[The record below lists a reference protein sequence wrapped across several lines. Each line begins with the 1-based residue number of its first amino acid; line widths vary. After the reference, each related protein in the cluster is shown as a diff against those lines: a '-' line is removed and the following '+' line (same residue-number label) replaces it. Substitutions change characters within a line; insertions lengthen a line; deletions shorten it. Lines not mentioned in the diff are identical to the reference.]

1 MTDWRNQILEEVI
14 SADSRLV
21 VVFDPDDILQEEKL
35 LMAIR
40 DSGYEV
46 IPYSDPVAFRY
57 TYESAYRQRWDRGE
71 ETEKVILQIKST
83 DRGKAPYD
91 ILKAGKEVSIGINQI
106 FPKLSYPIVEKL
118 GKPCFDKLYLAY
130 SGYEGERLG
139 DSRTNEFILEKV
151 YSIRPDEIKT
161 DVDLFRTL
169 LELHYRRVEI
179 PEILMEYILDKLK
192 NTDMIRFPLKSLFS
206 SEVFFRFLQ
215 EKWGEFLRVT
225 AAGEDFEIPFGDADL
240 RVYIDTLFLEGQ
252 LKPVEFAEHH
262 TLPEWTKVG
271 VVIDPS
277 SDARRRFERLLD
289 KLKEKLP
296 DKHSRYKDWQHAA
309 RVWAEVVYLRYN
321 LERGISEDTRRQF
334 EELHAHIELL
344 FEEWILRNYGTLS
357 NQPYLPRPVMVH
369 HIPHYIASKP
379 KEKVALIII
388 DGLAL
393 DQWLIIRDELKHE
406 LYFEEDLVY
415 AWVPTLT
422 SISRRSIFAGEPPQH
437 FENTLLDTNKE
448 ERDWMRF
455 WKDNGHV
462 PEEVSYKRGIKLSD
476 PGGVDQILN
485 DPRRR
490 IMGLVVNTVD
500 EFMHHAQMGTL
511 EMHRQVRT
519 WVREGYLKELIDKL
533 LDGGFTVYITSD
545 HGNVCA
551 TGKGEPKEGVLVEQ
565 RSKRARVYDNPTF
578 LKRAETFPESIRLP
592 DKYLT
597 PKYPVLIAGGLT
609 AFAREGEKVVAHGG
623 ISVEEVLVPF
633 IRVYRG
639 E

>member
-1 MTDWRNQILEEVI
+1 MTDWRNQVLEEVM
-14 SADSRLV
+14 STDSKLV

-35 LMAIR
+35 LVAIR

-57 TYESAYRQRWDRGE
+57 TYESAYRQRWDSGE

-83 DRGKAPYD
+83 DRGKVPYD
-91 ILKAGKEVSIGINQI
+91 LLKAGKEVSIGIHQI
-106 FPKLSYPIVEKL
+106 FSKLSYPIVEKL
-118 GKPCFDKLYLAY
+118 GKTYFDDLYLAY
-130 SGYEGERLG
+130 RGYEGERLG

-151 YSIRPDEIKT
+151 YGIRPDEIQT

-179 PEILMEYILDKLK
+179 PEILVEYFLDRL

-309 RVWAEVVYLRYN
+309 MIWAEVVYLRYN

-422 SISRRSIFAGEPPQH
+422 SISRRSIFAGEPPQY

-448 ERDWMRF
+448 ECDWMRF
-455 WKDNGHV
+455 WKDNDHRS
-462 PEEVSYKRGIKLSD
+462 EEVSYKRGIKLSD
-476 PGGVDQILN
+476 PGEIEQILD

-490 IMGLVVNTVD
+490 ILGLVVNTVD
-500 EFMHHAQMGTL
+500 EFMHHAQMGTR
-511 EMHRQVRT
+511 EMHRQVRA
-519 WVREGYLKELIDKL
+519 WVREGYLKELINKL
-533 LDGGFTVYITSD
+533 LDGGFAVYITAD

-551 TGKGEPKEGVLVEQ
+551 IGKGEPNEGVLVEQ
-565 RSKRARVYDNPTF
+565 RGKRSRVYDNLTF
-578 LKRAETFPESIRLP
+578 VKRAAKAFPESIRWS
-592 DKYLT
+592 DECLT

>member
-1 MTDWRNQILEEVI
+1 MTDWRNQVLEEVM
-14 SADSRLV
+14 STDSKLV

-35 LMAIR
+35 LVAIR

-57 TYESAYRQRWDRGE
+57 TYESAYRQRWDSGE

-83 DRGKAPYD
+83 DRGKVPYD
-91 ILKAGKEVSIGINQI
+91 LLKAGKEVSIGIHQI
-106 FPKLSYPIVEKL
+106 FSKLSYPIVEKL
-118 GKPCFDKLYLAY
+118 GKTYFDDLYLAY
-130 SGYEGERLG
+130 RGYEGERLG

-151 YSIRPDEIKT
+151 YGIRPDEIQT

-179 PEILMEYILDKLK
+179 PEILVEYFLDRL

-309 RVWAEVVYLRYN
+309 MIWAEAVYLRYN

-455 WKDNGHV
+455 WKDNDHV

-476 PGGVDQILN
+476 PGEVEQILD

-490 IMGLVVNTVD
+490 ILGLVVNTVD

-511 EMHRQVRT
+511 EMHRQVRA

-533 LDGGFTVYITSD
+533 LDGGFAVYITAD

-565 RSKRARVYDNPTF
+565 RGKRSRVYDNPTF
-578 LKRAETFPESIRLP
+578 VKRAAKAFPESIRWS
-592 DKYLT
+592 DEYLT

>member
-1 MTDWRNQILEEVI
+1 MTDWRNQVLEEVM
-14 SADSRLV
+14 STDSKLV

-35 LMAIR
+35 LVAIR

-57 TYESAYRQRWDRGE
+57 TYESAYRQRWDSGE

-83 DRGKAPYD
+83 DRGKVPYD
-91 ILKAGKEVSIGINQI
+91 LLKAGKEVSIGIHQI
-106 FPKLSYPIVEKL
+106 FSKLSYPIVEKL
-118 GKPCFDKLYLAY
+118 GKTYFDDLYLAY
-130 SGYEGERLG
+130 RGYEGERLG

-151 YSIRPDEIKT
+151 YGIRPDEIQT

-179 PEILMEYILDKLK
+179 PEILVEYFLDRL

-296 DKHSRYKDWQHAA
+296 DKHSRYKDWHHAA
-309 RVWAEVVYLRYN
+309 RIWAEVVYLRYN

-455 WKDNGHV
+455 WKDNDHV

-476 PGGVDQILN
+476 PGEVEQILD

-490 IMGLVVNTVD
+490 ILGLVVNTVD

-511 EMHRQVRT
+511 EMHRQVRA

-533 LDGGFTVYITSD
+533 LDGGFAVYITAD

-565 RSKRARVYDNPTF
+565 RGKRSRVYDNPTF
-578 LKRAETFPESIRLP
+578 VKRAAKAFPESIRWS
-592 DKYLT
+592 DEYLT

>member
-1 MTDWRNQILEEVI
+1 MTDWRNQVLEEVM

-57 TYESAYRQRWDRGE
+57 TYESAYRQRWDSGE
-71 ETEKVILQIKST
+71 ETKNVVLQIKST
-83 DRGKAPYD
+83 DRGKVPYD
-91 ILKAGKEVSIGINQI
+91 LLKAGKEVSIGINQI

-118 GKPCFDKLYLAY
+118 GKPCFDELYPAY
-130 SGYEGERLG
+130 MGYEGERLG
-139 DSRTNEFILEKV
+139 DGRTNEFILEKV
-151 YSIRPDEIKT
+151 YGIRPDEIKT

-179 PEILMEYILDKLK
+179 PEILREYILDRLK

-225 AAGEDFEIPFGDADL
+225 AAGEDFEIPFGDTDL

-277 SDARRRFERLLD
+277 SDARRRFEQLLTR
-289 KLKEKLP
+289 LKEKLP
-296 DKHSRYKDWQHAA
+296 DKHSRYTDWQHTA

-321 LERGISEDTRRQF
+321 LERGVYEEF
-334 EELHAHIELL
+334 EKLHVHIESL

-369 HIPHYIASKP
+369 HIPHYIASKAN
-379 KEKVALIII
+379 EKVALIII
-388 DGLAL
+388 DGLAM

-406 LYFEEDLVY
+406 LYFEENLVY

-422 SISRRSIFAGEPPQH
+422 SISRRSIFAGEPPQY

-455 WKDNGHV
+455 WKDNDHRL
-462 PEEVSYKRGIKLSD
+462 EEVSYKRGIKLSD
-476 PGGVDQILN
+476 PGEVDQILN

-490 IMGLVVNTVD
+490 ILGLVVNTVD
-500 EFMHHAQMGTL
+500 EFMHHAQMGTR
-511 EMHRQVRT
+511 EMHRQVRA
-519 WVREGYLKELIDKL
+519 WVREGYLKELINKL
-533 LDGGFTVYITSD
+533 LDGGFAVYITAD

-551 TGKGEPKEGVLVEQ
+551 TGKGEPNEGVLVEQ
-565 RSKRARVYDNPTF
+565 RGKRSRVYDNPTF
-578 LKRAETFPESIRLP
+578 VKRAAKAFPESIRWS
-592 DKYLT
+592 DEYLT
-597 PKYPVLIAGGLT
+597 PKYPVLIADGLT

-633 IRVYRG
+633 IRVSRG

>member
-1 MTDWRNQILEEVI
+1 MTDWRNQVLEEVM
-14 SADSRLV
+14 STDSKLV

-35 LMAIR
+35 LVAIR

-57 TYESAYRQRWDRGE
+57 TYESAYRQRWDSGE

-83 DRGKAPYD
+83 DRGKVPYD
-91 ILKAGKEVSIGINQI
+91 LLKAGKEVSIGIHQI
-106 FPKLSYPIVEKL
+106 FSKLSYPIVEKL
-118 GKPCFDKLYLAY
+118 GKTYFDDLYLAY
-130 SGYEGERLG
+130 RGYEGERLG

-151 YSIRPDEIKT
+151 YGIRPDEIQT

-179 PEILMEYILDKLK
+179 PEILVEYFLDRL

-309 RVWAEVVYLRYN
+309 MIWAEVVYLRYN

-448 ERDWMRF
+448 EHDWMRF
-455 WKDNGHV
+455 WKDNDHV

-476 PGGVDQILN
+476 PGEVEQILD

-490 IMGLVVNTVD
+490 ILGLVVNTVD

-511 EMHRQVRT
+511 EMHRQVRA

-533 LDGGFTVYITSD
+533 LDGGFAVYITAD

-565 RSKRARVYDNPTF
+565 RGKRSRVYDNPTF
-578 LKRAETFPESIRLP
+578 VKRATKAFPESIRWS
-592 DKYLT
+592 DEYLT
-597 PKYPVLIAGGLT
+597 PKYPVLITGGLT